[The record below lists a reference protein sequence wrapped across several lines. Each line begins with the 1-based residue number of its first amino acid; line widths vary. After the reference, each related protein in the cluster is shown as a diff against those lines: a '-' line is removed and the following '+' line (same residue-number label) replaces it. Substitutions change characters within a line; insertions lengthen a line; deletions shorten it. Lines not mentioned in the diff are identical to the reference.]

1 MSSANSSPTDV
12 SSGLP
17 DKLMLA
23 AAITAFLAGVYG
35 YHWSGDASLQALGLL
50 LAGILVGG
58 LLAVVSPSGRRFVG
72 FSKEAVYE
80 TRRVVWPGRKET
92 LQTTGIVFLFVFI
105 MALFLWLTDKSL
117 EWVLYDLLLGWK

>member
-23 AAITAFLAGVYG
+23 AAVAAFLGGVYG
-35 YHWSGDASLQALGLL
+35 YHWSGDANLQALGLL

-58 LLAVVSPSGRRFVG
+58 LLAIVSPSGRRFVG
-72 FSKEAVYE
+72 FLKEAVYE
-80 TRRVVWPGRKET
+80 TRRVIWPGRKET

>member
-23 AAITAFLAGVYG
+23 AAIAAFFAGVYG
-35 YHWSGDASLQALGLL
+35 YHWSGDASLQAVGLL

-58 LLAVVSPSGRRFVG
+58 LLAIFSPSGRRFVG
-72 FSKEAVYE
+72 FSKEAAYE